1 MQLLEQQGKVPT
13 IQVWDAATMATRT
26 TISGFHTRGVSL
38 LAFSEDA
45 GGTVLASVGLDDANS
60 VAVYDWRSSSSSSS
74 ATSNTSSSSS
84 SSGTKG
90 KIKGAVQTH
99 IPLASSEGERGKTLD
114 IRFKPGSA
122 TEFVTV
128 GAKSVKFWTMQGTT
142 MLESTK

>member
-1 MQLLEQQGKVPT
+1 
-13 IQVWDAATMATRT
+13 MATRT

-45 GGTVLASVGLDDANS
+45 GGTVLVSVGLDDANS
-60 VAVYDWRSSSSSSS
+60 VAVYDWRSSSSSTNSTT
-74 ATSNTSSSSS
+74 TSTSSTNS
-84 SSGTKG
+84 SSGKGKTKG
-90 KIKGAVQTH
+90 VVQTH

-128 GAKSVKFWTMQGTT
+128 GVKSVKFWTMQGTLIT
-142 MLESTK
+142 V